1 VNLLIVSPTF
11 HPDRGG
17 AESLMDDLAGLL
29 VERGHTVTIVTASGE
44 PSTEPEK
51 RRGARVLRVRYPHL
65 PAGRQPLGA
74 LSSLI
79 AAARMRRWY
88 RRLLL
93 GGAIDAVCIGRVEE
107 SCRYVLALRRVLRFR
122 LTVYL
127 HGAELRVLQRRWR
140 RFRRA
145 LRWAIREADTVV
157 AVSEELRGEA
167 VGFAPAA
174 AGKVRV
180 IPNGV
185 DVAAIRGQAPASW
198 PRPYLLFAGRLE
210 RVKNAVFL
218 IEAFAQA
225 AAQVDPLDL
234 VLAGSGSEERALTEL
249 VAARGLNGRVRFLGS
264 VERDRVYALMKGALC
279 LVVPSLAEG
288 HPLVVLEAWAA
299 GIPVLA
305 SDVKG
310 LRPLVHDGVD
320 GRLFPL
326 HDRAELIRLIVRYAV
341 DQSARATLRAR
352 VAGLDLRAYD
362 IRQLVDRHVEAV
374 GSSPKTLTRSD
385 EGFET

>member
-1 VNLLIVSPTF
+1 
-11 HPDRGG
+11 
-17 AESLMDDLAGLL
+17 
-29 VERGHTVTIVTASGE
+29 
-44 PSTEPEK
+44 
-51 RRGARVLRVRYPHL
+51 
-65 PAGRQPLGA
+65 
-74 LSSLI
+74 
-79 AAARMRRWY
+79 MRRWY

-210 RVKNAVFL
+210 RVKNAAFL

-249 VAARGLNGRVRFLGS
+249 VAARGLNGRVRLHGS
-264 VERDRVYALMKGALC
+264 VVRADEGRPVPGRAVARRGA
-279 LVVPSLAEG
+279 S
-288 HPLVVLEAWAA
+288 
-299 GIPVLA
+299 
-305 SDVKG
+305 S
-310 LRPLVHDGVD
+310 R
-320 GRLFPL
+320 
-326 HDRAELIRLIVRYAV
+326 
-341 DQSARATLRAR
+341 RAR
-352 VAGLDLRAYD
+352 GLGRRYPRA
-362 IRQLVDRHVEAV
+362 RERCQGPATPRARW
-374 GSSPKTLTRSD
+374 G
-385 EGFET
+385 

>member
-1 VNLLIVSPTF
+1 MNLLIVSPTF
-11 HPDRGG
+11 DPHRGG
-17 AESLMDDLAGLL
+17 AESLMDDLAALL
-29 VERGHTVTIVTASGE
+29 IERSHTVTIVTASGE
-44 PSTEPEK
+44 PSSEPEQ
-51 RRGARVLRVRYPHL
+51 RRGARVLRVRYPHR
-65 PAGRQPLGA
+65 PARRQLLGT
-74 LSSLI
+74 LSWLI

-93 GGAIDAVCIGRVEE
+93 DGAIDAVCIGRVEE
-107 SCRYVLALRRVLRFR
+107 SCRYVLALRRVRRFR

-167 VGFAPAA
+167 IGFAPAA

-185 DVAAIRGQAPASW
+185 DVAAIRAQAPASW
-198 PRPYLLFAGRLE
+198 PRPYLLFVGRLE
-210 RVKNAVFL
+210 RVKNAAFL

-234 VLAGSGSEERALTEL
+234 LLAGSGSEERALTEL
-249 VAARGLNGRVRFLGS
+249 VAARGLNGRVHFLGS
-264 VERDRVYALMKGALC
+264 VERDRVYALMKGALY

-310 LRPLVHDGVD
+310 LRPLVDDGVD
-320 GRLFPL
+320 GRLFAL

-352 VAGLDLRAYD
+352 IAGLDMRAYD
-362 IRQLVDRHVEAV
+362 IRQLVDRHVETV
-374 GSSPKTLTRSD
+374 GNAPKTLTRSD
-385 EGFET
+385 GGFET